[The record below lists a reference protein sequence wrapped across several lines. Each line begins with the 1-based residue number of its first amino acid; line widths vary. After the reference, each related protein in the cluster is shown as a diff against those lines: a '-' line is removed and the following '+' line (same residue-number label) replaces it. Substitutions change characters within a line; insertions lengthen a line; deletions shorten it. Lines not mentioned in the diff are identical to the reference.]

1 MNRNLL
7 GRLYDPCLK
16 IKLIPP
22 GHCALRSTSE
32 HCLSVC
38 LSIHQSIYPFLY
50 MSSFDYDTLKTLRQS
65 LCLSS
70 SAGKQLL
77 TVNHQWRSLT
87 PHLCVVTLPVIVL
100 MKVYGILVYYTHIQV
115 YGHIWNVCINSW
127 GKWIASIKLSG
138 SQICNFVA

>member
-7 GRLYDPCLK
+7 GKLYDHCLK

-22 GHCALRSTSE
+22 RHCALRSTSE
-32 HCLSVC
+32 HCLSIYSSVC
-38 LSIHQSIYPFLY
+38 AALI
-50 MSSFDYDTLKTLRQS
+50 MSHWQTLRQS

-87 PHLCVVTLPVIVL
+87 PHLCVVTPPGGVKPVIVL
-100 MKVYGILVYYTHIQV
+100 MKVYSILVYYTHIQV
-115 YGHIWNVCINSW
+115 YGHGYKQNLKCLYKFMRKMN
-127 GKWIASIKLSG
+127 
-138 SQICNFVA
+138 CFN